1 MKLLRN
7 FGCLI
12 AFLASGLFSQEI
24 FSQENR
30 VSLIQDAR
38 FEKLLIEKR
47 KINASLYS
55 VDRFKIQIFNGDN
68 ETAKKTLTAFKK
80 EFKMFDATIL
90 FSTPTYKVVV
100 GNFKTRIEAE
110 KNLIDVRK
118 IYKNALLL
126 RPQ

>member
-1 MKLLRN
+1 MKLLWN